1 MRRSRILVL
10 LVVASAFVSCRR
22 TDDPASAGT
31 PVPDSPPLL
40 EWQAITP
47 SDSNGVLE
55 CTDLAV
61 DSYGVVSVTTRGGG
75 VLRSFDHGA
84 TWTPVRT
91 GLRSLDIR
99 FIDLCS
105 AGNVFIASMTD
116 VYRMGRLST
125 QWTYGG
131 TPAVSIDA
139 FATAPNGWMFVHNDS
154 SGILRTMNGGTSW
167 TLVRTWSSI
176 PTQLNALLVNSYADV
191 YGLPVSGGV
200 IRSTTDGA
208 SWTQLATPAPARQYF
223 GLLFLRADV
232 LCAVG
237 DSGTIDRSTDGGTS
251 WHRTRH
257 SGAAALKAIAY
268 NSQGHLL
275 AGDAHG
281 SFVRSLNEGATWD
294 PAPNA
299 LAAESITAL
308 AVDDQD
314 FAYILTVTGRLY
326 RTSTPTVRWK

>member
-1 MRRSRILVL
+1 MRRSRILVV

-22 TDDPASAGT
+22 TDDPASSGT

-55 CTDLAV
+55 CTDLAI
-61 DSYGVVSVTTRGGG
+61 DSYGVVSVTTRTGG
-75 VLRSFDHGA
+75 VLRSFDHGV
-84 TWTPVRT
+84 TWSQVRA
-91 GLRSLDIR
+91 GLRTTDIR

-105 AGNVFIASMTD
+105 AGNVFIASATD
-116 VYRMGRLST
+116 VYRMGRLGT

-131 TPAVSIDA
+131 TPDVSIDA
-139 FATAPNGWMFVHNDS
+139 LATAPNGWMYVHHDS
-154 SGILRTMNGGTSW
+154 SGIRRTTNGGASW
-167 TLVRTWSSI
+167 ALVRTWSSI
-176 PTQLNALLVNSYADV
+176 PTPLNALLVNSYADV
-191 YGLPVSGGV
+191 YALPSVGGV

-208 SWTQLATPAPARQYF
+208 SWSQLATPAPTRQYF
-223 GLLFLRADV
+223 GLSFLRADV

-251 WHRTRH
+251 WHRTRQ
-257 SGAAALKAIAY
+257 SGAAALKSISR

-275 AGDAHG
+275 AGDSQG
-281 SFVRSLNEGATWD
+281 SFIRSLNEGSTWNA
-294 PAPNA
+294 APNA

-308 AVDDQD
+308 TVDDQD